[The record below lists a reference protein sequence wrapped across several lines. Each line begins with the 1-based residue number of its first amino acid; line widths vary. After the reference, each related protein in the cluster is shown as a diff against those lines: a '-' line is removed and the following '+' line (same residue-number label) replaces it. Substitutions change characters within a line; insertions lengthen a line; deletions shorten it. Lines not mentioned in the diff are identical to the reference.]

1 MEPLGKSALVSV
13 GDILSVFYGDKH
25 NIYSTT
31 YDAKVNI
38 FSFIFLTLT

>member
-1 MEPLGKSALVSV
+1 MEPLGKSGLVET
-13 GDILSVFYGDKH
+13 GDILSVYYGDKH

-38 FSFIFLTLT
+38 SSFTFLTLI

>member
-1 MEPLGKSALVSV
+1 MEPLGKSAHVV
-13 GDILSVFYGDKH
+13 AGDILSVFYGDKH

-38 FSFIFLTLT
+38 SSFSNITLN